1 MPRRKPEFTVRPN
14 TPDGP
19 AMGFD
24 IESSEMGMDIESGFD
39 VASGRRDIHLR
50 FVALDADGLVDPDVP
65 TLYYC
70 DLDVDTARAAAKEL
84 ERMAG

>member
-1 MPRRKPEFTVRPN
+1 MPRRKPEFRIRPN

-24 IESSEMGMDIESGFD
+24 IESGFD
-39 VASGRRDIHLR
+39 VKEGRRDIHLR
-50 FVALDADGLVDPDVP
+50 FVALDADGLVDPDVE

-84 ERMAG
+84 ARIAG